1 MKVPNKIVLSVLS
14 LLLTSAAVAADRAT
28 SAVGSVAE
36 VSQPERY
43 ARRCQKKAP
52 ERDQKTQGPQL
63 WGTLSAWDEVG
74 PARDMRKSVLVS
86 VNAAVLS
93 QKDVGRVLQGT
104 SSEGQGVE
112 VAICEAEVEGGEE
125 EMTWYRVEAWNP
137 VAQAWENPCKASGSM
152 TRPRALAVG
161 GVWDGS
167 GAHQEEKGKL
177 TLACEG
183 GVINKCIRWGY
194 KPWATRDGKS
204 LAPLHQACTRMAR
217 ADYCGNGV
225 SHTREGTTIDM
236 YDVLGVQQP
245 STEASAGWDP
255 ARATFEAA
263 WGAEGAVCM
272 ARTRDGRGLEEI
284 EKECP
289 GRFTKGKAVEVGQGE
304 RCTLK
309 RVGESLQGALLKNRG
324 Y

>member
-14 LLLTSAAVAADRAT
+14 LLLTSSAIAADRAA
-28 SAVGSVAE
+28 SVVGSAAK
-36 VSQPERY
+36 VSQAERY
-43 ARRCQKKAP
+43 ARRCQKKVP
-52 ERDQKTQGPQL
+52 ERGQQTQGPQL

-74 PARDMRKSVLVS
+74 PERDMRKSVLVS
-86 VNAAVLS
+86 VNAEVLS
-93 QKDVGRVLQGT
+93 KEDVGRVLQGT

-112 VAICEAEVEGGEE
+112 VALCEAEVEGEEE

-137 VAQAWENPCKASGSM
+137 VAQEWENPCKASGSM
-152 TRPRALAVG
+152 TRPRALAVS

-167 GAHQEEKGKL
+167 GGHQQEKGKL

-183 GVINKCIRWGY
+183 GVISKCIRWGY
-194 KPWATRDGKS
+194 KPWAFRGGKS
-204 LAPLHQACTRMAR
+204 LVRLHQACTRMAR

-225 SHTREGTTIDM
+225 SYTREGTTIDM
-236 YDVLGVQQP
+236 YDEMGVQQP
-245 STEASAGWDP
+245 STEASEGWAP
-255 ARATFEAA
+255 ARASFEAA
-263 WGAEGAVCM
+263 WGPEGAVCV

-289 GRFTKGKAVEVGQGE
+289 GRFTKGEAVEVGQGE

-309 RVGESLQGALLKNRG
+309 RAGEGLQGALLKNRG